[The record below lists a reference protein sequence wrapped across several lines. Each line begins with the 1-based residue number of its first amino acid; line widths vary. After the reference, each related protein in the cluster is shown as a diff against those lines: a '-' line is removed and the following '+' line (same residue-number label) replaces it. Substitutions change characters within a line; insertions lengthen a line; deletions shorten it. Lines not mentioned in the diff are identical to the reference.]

1 LVAWGLLAGC
11 LLATATLAAD
21 LLPAPV
27 SLRGVLSPDGVS
39 VSIRITVANRGDR
52 PSEASMLEVYLSSD
66 GLVDPHDSRLAQ
78 HSLAPLTPSGRI
90 DVNLV
95 SAVPSVPPGRY
106 YVVARVIGDGDQAVR
121 PATDALWG
129 APLAIGPDLAIEEL
143 RATAGGEGVVL
154 GGRVV
159 NRGTQVSA
167 PAVIGAWWTPRD
179 TRSARRAGE
188 TVSLAELRPGAAA
201 PFELTVVAGDLPIGE
216 YGVDA
221 EVDPDHRI
229 AESEDDN
236 NRIATDASY
245 FAGPDLVIAAL
256 SARQD
261 GGAIVV
267 HDTVANRGNQPS
279 AACGILFFLSRNGI
293 WDAGDVLL
301 GYRIVPAFDPGATST
316 AETRLAIPKQ
326 GLATGRY
333 FLLGKVD
340 GSNHV
345 AESREANNLTL
356 APAPVDLRLPP

>member
-1 LVAWGLLAGC
+1 
-11 LLATATLAAD
+11 
-21 LLPAPV
+21 
-27 SLRGVLSPDGVS
+27 
-39 VSIRITVANRGDR
+39 
-52 PSEASMLEVYLSSD
+52 
-66 GLVDPHDSRLAQ
+66 
-78 HSLAPLTPSGRI
+78 
-90 DVNLV
+90 
-95 SAVPSVPPGRY
+95 
-106 YVVARVIGDGDQAVR
+106 
-121 PATDALWG
+121 
-129 APLAIGPDLAIEEL
+129 LAIGPDLTIEDL
-143 RATAGGEGVVL
+143 RATTGREGVAL
-154 GGRVV
+154 SGRVA
-159 NRGTQVSA
+159 NRGTQASA
-167 PAVIGAWWTPRD
+167 PAVMGAWWAPRD

-188 TVSLAELRPGAAA
+188 TVSLVELGPGAAA

-229 AESEDDN
+229 AESDNDN

-245 FAGPDLVIAAL
+245 FAGPDLVIAEL

-279 AACGILFFLSRNGI
+279 GACGILFFLSRNGI
-293 WDAGDVLL
+293 WDAGDVSL

-316 AETRLAIPKQ
+316 ADTRLAIPKQ

-356 APAPVDLRLPP
+356 APAPVDVRLPP